1 MTAATTTGNHPP
13 WRNLIRFARKKG
25 ISIRNSKVAILGLS
39 YKANIDDCRESPS
52 FELIKI
58 LKTKSTKD
66 ISLLLFI
73 MAFLGVILWLVYG
86 FLINDVPVMVGNGI
100 SLLLV
105 GSVLILKLKY
115 DGN

>member
-1 MTAATTTGNHPP
+1 MMDFITVLGLVAGGLTT
-13 WRNLIRFARKKG
+13 F
-25 ISIRNSKVAILGLS
+25 AIL
-39 YKANIDDCRESPS
+39 PQ
-52 FELIKI
+52 LIKI

-86 FLINDVPVMVGNGI
+86 FLINDIPVMVGNGI

-115 DGN
+115 DGKIK

>member
-1 MTAATTTGNHPP
+1 MMDF
-13 WRNLIRFARKKG
+13 I
-25 ISIRNSKVAILGLS
+25 IVLGLV
-39 YKANIDDCRESPS
+39 AGGLTTFAMLPQ
-52 FELIKI
+52 LIKI

-86 FLINDVPVMVGNGI
+86 FLINDIPVIVGNGI

-115 DGN
+115 DGK

>member
-1 MTAATTTGNHPP
+1 MNFVTVIGLVAGGLTT
-13 WRNLIRFARKKG
+13 FAM
-25 ISIRNSKVAILGLS
+25 L
-39 YKANIDDCRESPS
+39 PQ
-52 FELIKI
+52 LIKI

>member
-1 MTAATTTGNHPP
+1 MNFVTVIGLVAGGLTT
-13 WRNLIRFARKKG
+13 FAM
-25 ISIRNSKVAILGLS
+25 L
-39 YKANIDDCRESPS
+39 P
-52 FELIKI
+52 ELIKI

>member
-1 MTAATTTGNHPP
+1 MMDFVT
-13 WRNLIRFARKKG
+13 
-25 ISIRNSKVAILGLS
+25 VLGLV
-39 YKANIDDCRESPS
+39 AGGLTTFAMLPQ
-52 FELIKI
+52 LIKI

-73 MAFLGVILWLVYG
+73 MAFLGVTLWLVYG
-86 FLINDVPVMVGNGI
+86 FLINDIPLMVGNGI

-115 DGN
+115 DGKIK

>member
-1 MTAATTTGNHPP
+1 MMDF
-13 WRNLIRFARKKG
+13 I
-25 ISIRNSKVAILGLS
+25 IVLGLV
-39 YKANIDDCRESPS
+39 AGGLTTFAMLPQ
-52 FELIKI
+52 LIKI

-86 FLINDVPVMVGNGI
+86 FLINDIPVIVGNAI

-115 DGN
+115 DGK